1 MDRVKHI
8 CREPLVHFILIGVGL
23 FLLFGLKMTPDVE
36 SSNQIVVTSSQTE
49 QLAARFSSTWMRQ
62 PSEQELTSLID
73 AHIRDEVYYREAVA
87 LGLDQNDPQVR
98 RRLRQKLEFL
108 LEDLTVEESPDD
120 DKLSSFLAEHP
131 VKFQIE
137 PQISFRQLYLNPDKR
152 QDMMGD
158 AAKILAQLRVGE
170 SPETLGDRTMIQ
182 QDFIMVRQSEIA
194 RSFGEDFSRKLI
206 SLEQGR
212 WQGPFQSGLGGHL
225 VLITDRQEGR
235 LPELAEVRALVE
247 RDYLVQRRKELKDLA
262 YEKLL
267 QSYEVTIEPSSAA
280 SVDGNPD
287 GALASTLPGDAEK

>member
-8 CREPLVHFILIGVGL
+8 CREPLVHFILIGAGL

-36 SSNQIVVTSSQTE
+36 SSNQIVIKSSQTE

-62 PSEQELTSLID
+62 PSEKELTSLID
-73 AHIRDEVYYREAVA
+73 AHIRDEVYYREAIA

-108 LEDLTVEESPDD
+108 LEDLTVEESPGD
-120 DKLSSFLAEHP
+120 DKLSAFLAEHP
-131 VKFQIE
+131 DKFQIE

-158 AAKILAQLRVGE
+158 AAKILAQLRVGK

-212 WQGPFQSGLGGHL
+212 WQGPFPSGLGGHL